1 VATIAVLSLALV
13 VAATPTGPWA
23 AASPHS
29 QNSGSSAVAAS
40 EARGNALLASEAFRR
55 AARATERW
63 LNRRDARTGLF
74 PHTLRGD
81 RDQWTYGDVGS
92 DLYPFLAIATRL
104 LLPDR
109 TPEIMAV
116 LAAERA
122 TSSGLPRDVDLKTG
136 QLIRREAEKEMLAA
150 VEYAKDGL
158 LPLVELLGPE
168 PWLPRLR
175 EVTDAALA
183 ASSTPTRHGTIP
195 ADSTEVNGS
204 TLQVLAR
211 LYWLTR
217 DPAYLQMGRKIAAAY
232 LDDALP
238 DTGYLPIHRWDFV
251 DDEPIGPRRFYL
263 GDHGAEIVSG
273 LVEWHRVEVL
283 SAAPEAATHRR
294 AIRKMLDRLLET
306 GRTPEGLWYEAVE
319 FPSGRVRDREVSD
332 NWGYLGQAYLDHA
345 AIERSESDGDP
356 QAAARYE
363 LAAAGLLRSVTA
375 FRAHRWEDGTMDGYA
390 DTLEGAIYL
399 LRYLDVPEAES
410 WADEQIAGLY
420 RFQRADGRVTD
431 ENIDGNFIRT
441 VLLYAFAKTHGA
453 RMDPWDPNVTI
464 GAARDGDCLHVY
476 VRTESPWAG
485 RIVFDT
491 PRHRAHF
498 RLPADYPRLNQWP
511 EYFAVEAGREYTW
524 TDQAGQEQVY
534 AGEVLG
540 VGLQLSLD
548 AQSAQSI
555 QVCPRLRSPL
565 PARAG

>member
-1 VATIAVLSLALV
+1 VLSLALV
-13 VAATPTGPWA
+13 VAATSIGPWA
-23 AASPHS
+23 AASPHTQS
-29 QNSGSSAVAAS
+29 PGPSAAAAV

-55 AARATERW
+55 AALATERW
-63 LNRRDARTGLF
+63 LDRRDARTGLF

-81 RDQWTYGDVGS
+81 RYQWTYGDVGS

-104 LLPDR
+104 LLPAR

-136 QLIRREAEKEMLAA
+136 RPIARETDKEMLAA

-158 LPLVELLGPE
+158 LPLVELLGPD
-168 PWLPRLR
+168 PWVPRLR
-175 EVTDAALA
+175 EVIDAALA
-183 ASSTPTRHGTIP
+183 ASATPTRHGPIP

-204 TLQVLAR
+204 ALQVLAR

-217 DPAYLQMGRKIAAAY
+217 DPGYLQMGRKIAAAY

-238 DTGYLPIHRWDFV
+238 DTTYLPIHRWDFV

-273 LVEWHRVEVL
+273 LIEWHRVEVL
-283 SAAPEAATHRR
+283 THAPEANVHRR
-294 AIRKMLDRLLET
+294 AIRRMLDRLLGT

-319 FPSGRVRDREVSD
+319 FPSGRVYDRDVSD

-345 AIERSESDGDP
+345 AIERSEPDGDP
-356 QAAARYE
+356 AAAARYE
-363 LAAAGLLRSVTA
+363 RAAADLLRAVTA
-375 FRAHRWEDGTMDGYA
+375 FRGHRWEDGTMDGYA

-399 LRYLDVPEAES
+399 LRYLDVPEAER

-420 RFQRADGRVTD
+420 RFQRPDGRVTD

-441 VLLYAFAKTHGA
+441 ALLYAFAKTLGA
-453 RMDPWDPNVTI
+453 RVEPWDPSVAL
-464 GAARDGDCLHVY
+464 GAARDGDCL
-476 VRTESPWAG
+476 RLFARSDAPWAG
-485 RIVFDT
+485 RLLFDT
-491 PRHRAHF
+491 PRHRAHLG
-498 RLPADYPRLNQWP
+498 LPDDYPRLNQWP

-524 TDQAGQEQVY
+524 VDQDGHEQVY
-534 AGEVLG
+534 AGAELG
-540 VGLQLSLD
+540 AGLPLSLD
-548 AQSAQSI
+548 AETAHTF
-555 QVCPRLRSPL
+555 QVCPR
-565 PARAG
+565 

>member
-1 VATIAVLSLALV
+1 VAAIAVLSLALV
-13 VAATPTGPWA
+13 VAVTPMSSRA
-23 AASPHS
+23 AAPPHT
-29 QNSGSSAVAAS
+29 QGSGPSAVA

-55 AARATERW
+55 AALAAERW
-63 LNRRDARTGLF
+63 LDRRDARTGLF

-81 RDQWTYGDVGS
+81 REQWTYGDVGS

-104 LLPDR
+104 LLPAR

-122 TSSGLPRDVDLKTG
+122 ASSGLPRDVDLKTG
-136 QLIRREAEKEMLAA
+136 RLIRRDPDKEMLAA

-158 LPLVELLGPE
+158 LPLVELLGPD

-183 ASSTPTRHGTIP
+183 AASVPTRHGPIP

-204 TLQVLAR
+204 TLQVLSR

-251 DDEPIGPRRFYL
+251 DDEPIGPRRFHL

-273 LVEWHRVEVL
+273 LIEWHRVEVL
-283 SAAPEAATHRR
+283 TGVSEATAHRR
-294 AIRKMLDRLLET
+294 AIRLMLDRLLKT
-306 GRTPEGLWYEAVE
+306 GRTPEGLWFEAVE
-319 FPSGRVRDREVSD
+319 FPSGRVYDRDVSD
-332 NWGYLGQAYLDHA
+332 NWGYLGQAYLDHS
-345 AIERSESDGDP
+345 AIERSEPDGDP
-356 QAAARYE
+356 VAAARYE
-363 LAAAGLLRSVTA
+363 RAAADLLRAVTA

-410 WADEQIAGLY
+410 WADEEIAGLY
-420 RFQRADGRVTD
+420 RFQRSDGRVTD
-431 ENIDGNFIRT
+431 QNIDGNFIRT

-453 RMDPWDPNVTI
+453 RVEPWEPSVAL
-464 GAARDGDCLHVY
+464 GAAREGGCLRLFAHSD
-476 VRTESPWAG
+476 TPWAG
-485 RIVFDT
+485 RLVFDT

-498 RLPADYPRLNQWP
+498 GLPDDYPRLNQWP
-511 EYFAVEAGREYTW
+511 EYFAVEAEREYTVL
-524 TDQAGQEQVY
+524 DQAGHEQVH
-534 AGEVLG
+534 AGDVLG
-540 VGLQLSLD
+540 AGLPLTLD
-548 AQSAQSI
+548 AETAHAF
-555 QVCPRLRSPL
+555 QVCPR
-565 PARAG
+565 